1 MINCPVCQ
9 GEAGKMGTLGNLTH
23 YQCRACGMMFSVPD
37 YGYFRGQGV
46 QIISKASLNRKYGGK
61 W

>member
-23 YQCRACGMMFSVPD
+23 YQCRACGMMFSRPAEFHWDDDTTEAVAHAIGLID
-37 YGYFRGQGV
+37 
-46 QIISKASLNRKYGGK
+46 
-61 W
+61 

>member
-23 YQCRACGMMFSVPD
+23 YQCRACGMMFSRPVEFHWD
-37 YGYFRGQGV
+37 DETTDQVADALGLR
-46 QIISKASLNRKYGGK
+46 
-61 W
+61 